1 MAGRTLTKPFGE
13 RPQRLVL
20 IVGLLLGAVAAV
32 TVAVAINAAG
42 SSGGDS
48 KLPVVVAAQ
57 DIPAN
62 TRVTADML
70 QVTYLPAD
78 QVEADAFS
86 ARSQVTDR
94 IVTQEIK
101 AGQQVVPS
109 VVSNKAGDSLAFKV
123 TPGMRAVSV
132 EVKEVVTAGGNIR
145 AGDNVDIIGIFEVC
159 ETGDVN
165 QVLAVFAPGYSYPQP
180 LPRSEASGE
189 ATSGCGTF
197 NYILTITLLQNVKV
211 LSVAQS
217 LAPESAGSSGASD
230 EEPEAEPKARTAT
243 LELTPEQAALIT
255 LADEYGILRMSG
267 RAVNDTEIKPV
278 APIVTQVEKT
288 N

>member
-48 KLPVVVAAQ
+48 KQPVVVAAQ

-86 ARSQVTDR
+86 ARSHVTDR

-132 EVKEVVTAGGNIR
+132 EVQEVVTAGGNIR
-145 AGDNVDIIGIFEVC
+145 AGDHVDIVGIFEVC
-159 ETGDVN
+159 ETSDVN

-180 LPRSEASGE
+180 PPRDIDN
-189 ATSGCGTF
+189 TTGCGAF
-197 NYILTITLLQNVKV
+197 SYVLTITLLQNVKV

-217 LAPESAGSSGASD
+217 LVPESAADTAGGTD
-230 EEPEAEPKARTAT
+230 EEPEPEPKARTAT
-243 LELTPEQAALIT
+243 LELTPDQAQLTT

-278 APIVTQVEKT
+278 APIIVPVEKT